1 MIYEGLVAY
10 RNGNLKAIAV
20 PPSDE
25 QDSKS
30 TKSNDKNNE
39 KSDRTSDVK
48 DSGIRHKVK
57 SGESIGSLANKYD
70 VKVSE
75 IIELN
80 KLKRKELWLNET
92 IKIPD
97 NGKSKKSGRTN

>member
-25 QDSKS
+25 QESKS

-48 DSGIRHKVK
+48 DSGVRHKV
-57 SGESIGSLANKYD
+57 
-70 VKVSE
+70 
-75 IIELN
+75 
-80 KLKRKELWLNET
+80 ET
-92 IKIPD
+92 
-97 NGKSKKSGRTN
+97 R